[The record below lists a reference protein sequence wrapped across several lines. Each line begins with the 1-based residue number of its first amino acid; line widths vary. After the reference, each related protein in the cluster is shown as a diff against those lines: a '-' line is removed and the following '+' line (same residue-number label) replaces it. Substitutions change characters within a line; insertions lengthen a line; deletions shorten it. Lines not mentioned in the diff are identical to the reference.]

1 MRLKFAYNKK
11 LGIIRGRINLDARFA
26 GPPGYCHGGIIA
38 TVLDEAMAKLNKP
51 NGVLAVTG
59 HLAIDY
65 RRPVPL
71 GKFLRVEASET
82 EVKGRRRLREGKI
95 MNKEGEVLA
104 SGTGIFIAIER
115 K

>member
-1 MRLKFAYNKK
+1 MARSIRKESKHPAKKNYCFGCGADNPESMKLKFAYNKK
-11 LGIIRGRINLDARFA
+11 LGIVSARINLDARFA

-65 RRPVPL
+65 RRPLPL
-71 GKFLRVEASET
+71 GKHLRVEASET
-82 EVKGRRRLREGKI
+82 
-95 MNKEGEVLA
+95 
-104 SGTGIFIAIER
+104 
-115 K
+115 